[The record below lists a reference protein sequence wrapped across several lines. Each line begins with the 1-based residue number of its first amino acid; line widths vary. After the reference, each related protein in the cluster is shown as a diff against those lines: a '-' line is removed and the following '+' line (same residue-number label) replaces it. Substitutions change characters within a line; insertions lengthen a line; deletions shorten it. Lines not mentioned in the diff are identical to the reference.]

1 MGNDSNIKKK
11 YKIPLN
17 KKLNQLISTTIK
29 TENNK
34 FDSLIKKNIK
44 KIKPC
49 NFSKVFNQNEKG
61 INNICSLINLIY
73 VKNANSC
80 LKIQSNITFYE
91 TIFNIDY
98 IEYNKKENDNVEDRK
113 NMKGVYEK
121 KNENEKNIIKPL
133 NEENDEIRPPNK
145 TVNEKNIKVPFD
157 EEINNYLNNAKK
169 NTTKI
174 NYDFDNFNIS
184 QTQKKHNKNPK
195 TNPVVIINFDLSEL
209 YKLEVIEKQL
219 YRKKEIK
226 KEKKKISSKQKL
238 KTEIENFTKTG
249 IKPTNLNDGSFLE
262 IVDYLNQIN

>member
-113 NMKGVYEK
+113 NMKDVYEK
-121 KNENEKNIIKPL
+121 KK
-133 NEENDEIRPPNK
+133 
-145 TVNEKNIKVPFD
+145 
-157 EEINNYLNNAKK
+157 
-169 NTTKI
+169 
-174 NYDFDNFNIS
+174 
-184 QTQKKHNKNPK
+184 
-195 TNPVVIINFDLSEL
+195 
-209 YKLEVIEKQL
+209 
-219 YRKKEIK
+219 
-226 KEKKKISSKQKL
+226 
-238 KTEIENFTKTG
+238 
-249 IKPTNLNDGSFLE
+249 
-262 IVDYLNQIN
+262 

>member
-1 MGNDSNIKKK
+1 
-11 YKIPLN
+11 
-17 KKLNQLISTTIK
+17 
-29 TENNK
+29 
-34 FDSLIKKNIK
+34 
-44 KIKPC
+44 
-49 NFSKVFNQNEKG
+49 
-61 INNICSLINLIY
+61 
-73 VKNANSC
+73 
-80 LKIQSNITFYE
+80 
-91 TIFNIDY
+91 
-98 IEYNKKENDNVEDRK
+98 
-113 NMKGVYEK
+113 MKK

-133 NEENDEIRPPNK
+133 NEENDEIRPKNK

-184 QTQKKHNKNPK
+184 QTKKKHNKNPK